1 MTCGYTYNICYIF
14 LYCNIHFYCRYC
26 LSLNVWIFYWTFWC
40 LKDVLLYF
48 LIIYAD
54 LTLGITVRY
63 GKCHVRNIITWCE
76 ICYIINSR
84 LLKFDLDKILFFY
97 NFPRSIVLN
106 KNLLAMNH
114 LFWYKFKNNLRLI
127 IIVAE
132 KVSKYLYLNMYAK
145 MAIKLYRYVCIVLLI
160 IIFYDGALNM
170 LII

>member
-63 GKCHVRNIITWCE
+63 RHMSRTKYNHMVWNLLHH
-76 ICYIINSR
+76 SR

-97 NFPRSIVLN
+97 NFPRSTVLN

-145 MAIKLYRYVCIVLLI
+145 MAIKLYHYVCIVLLI